1 MDLAKAFSSDV
12 AILLFSAAGL
22 VATTVA
28 ILRDTQT
35 HAADAA
41 KEPIG
46 VGSLGPAKPD
56 PRSAT

>member
-1 MDLAKAFSSDV
+1 MDLFQAIASDG

-35 HAADAA
+35 QKGDHLARASVKADR
-41 KEPIG
+41 
-46 VGSLGPAKPD
+46 SL
-56 PRSAT
+56 